1 MHKGTITEWNDARGF
16 GWVEAEGERLFVHI
30 NEFDRG
36 QRRPRVGEK
45 VRFVA
50 GADPQGRR
58 CAKSIVYIKPGGR
71 VSIGAWLQLL
81 VLLVLPGLALSRL
94 PIAWWIGPS
103 VIALVSWMTYMM
115 YSRDKK
121 QATSAGS
128 RIPES
133 TLHTAELLGGW
144 PGAFLAQRRLRHKC
158 SKVSYQFTFWCI
170 VGLFQLVATDFIF
183 DHQLSE
189 WARPH
194 ITRIMTR

>member
-1 MHKGTITEWNDARGF
+1 MDFGMKSGLHYKSMQTGTITEWNDERGF
-16 GWVEAEGERLFVHI
+16 GWLEAEGERLFVHI

-115 YSRDKK
+115 YSRD
-121 QATSAGS
+121 T
-128 RIPES
+128 
-133 TLHTAELLGGW
+133 T
-144 PGAFLAQRRLRHKC
+144 
-158 SKVSYQFTFWCI
+158 VSEF
-170 VGLFQLVATDFIF
+170 V
-183 DHQLSE
+183 
-189 WARPH
+189 
-194 ITRIMTR
+194 